1 MADKPP
7 VSVVIPVY
15 NGERYLAEA
24 IESVL
29 AQTYRSFEVTVV
41 DDGSTDQ
48 TRNIIK
54 SYPELNY
61 LYQANS
67 GPAAAKNTGI
77 RTAQGEFLSFL
88 DADDIWMPDKLHL
101 QMAEFDSDPELDI
114 VSGLVEE
121 FISPD
126 VTANFTFRPQA
137 KQGPFPGKVPG
148 AMLIKRH
155 LFERGDLYF
164 DHEMRYGATFKWF
177 TRVNELNLHIKV
189 LPELVLKRRIHG
201 NNVSIKFQ
209 KEKEKIILQSLKA
222 SLDRKRAVNNE
233 EKPTE

>member
-7 VSVVIPVY
+7 VSVVIPVH

-48 TRNIIK
+48 TPNIVK

-77 RTAQGEFLSFL
+77 RTAQGKFISFL
-88 DADDIWMPDKLHL
+88 DADDLWMPNKLRI
-101 QMAEFDSDPELDI
+101 QMAEFENDPELDI
-114 VSGLVEE
+114 VTGLVQE

-126 VTANFTFRPQA
+126 VTANFTYRPRV
-137 KQGPFPGKVPG
+137 KNDPLPGQVPG
-148 AMLIKRH
+148 AMLIKRY
-155 LFERGDLYF
+155 LFERVDLYF
-164 DHEMRYGATFKWF
+164 DAEMRYGGTFKWF

-189 LPELVLKRRIHG
+189 LPELVLRRRIHG
-201 NNVSIKFQ
+201 NNVSIHFK
-209 KEKEKIILQSLKA
+209 KEKEKIILQTLKA
-222 SLDRKRAVNNE
+222 SLDRKRAMNDK
-233 EKPTE
+233 EKPIE